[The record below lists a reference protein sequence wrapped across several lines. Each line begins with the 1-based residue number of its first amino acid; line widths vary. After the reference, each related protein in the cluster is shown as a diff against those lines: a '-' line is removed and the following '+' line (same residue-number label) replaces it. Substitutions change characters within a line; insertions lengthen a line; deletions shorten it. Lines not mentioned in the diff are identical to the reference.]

1 MAAEEDLKLE
11 GGEEE
16 APAGGGKKKLIII
29 AVLCLL
35 MGAGIGAG
43 VFFFLGGGSSDE
55 AAAAEA
61 AAAEA
66 EAEEVIPPPQ
76 YVILKPEFVL
86 SFQTGTRQRFLQAS
100 IQVMTRDQAIV
111 DAMALHEPMVRN
123 KVIQVISSQEF
134 ESMRTTEGRLKLQE
148 DLKKALSDIM
158 AQEAGSEDIEAVL
171 FTNFVMQ

>member
-1 MAAEEDLKLE
+1 MAAEEDLTLE
-11 GGEEE
+11 GGEEAE
-16 APAGGGKKKLIII
+16 ASGGGKKKLIII

-61 AAAEA
+61 AAAE
-66 EAEEVIPPPQ
+66 EVVEEVIPPPQ
-76 YVILKPEFVL
+76 YVVLKPEFVL

-111 DAMALHEPMVRN
+111 DAMELHEPMVRN
-123 KVIQVISSQEF
+123 EVIRVISSQEF
-134 ESMRTTEGRLKLQE
+134 EAMRTTEGRLKLQE
-148 DLKKALSDIM
+148 DLKKALTGIM
-158 AQEAGSEDIEAVL
+158 AQETGSEDIEAVL